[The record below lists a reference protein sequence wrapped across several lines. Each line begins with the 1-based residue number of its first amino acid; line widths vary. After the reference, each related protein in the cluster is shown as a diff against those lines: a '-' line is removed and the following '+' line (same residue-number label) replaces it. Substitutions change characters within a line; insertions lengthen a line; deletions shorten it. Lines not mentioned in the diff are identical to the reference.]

1 MSNLDRSSASFPS
14 SSSSSS
20 TTSACEI
27 DPLLKDLN
35 EKKQSFRRNVVSL
48 AAELKDVR
56 YRLASQEQSFAKET
70 LTRQEA
76 ETKAKTMEEEMSRL
90 QKRLEERNEQL
101 QASTST
107 SEKHLKEL
115 DAVRSQLA
123 ATQATAEASA
133 ASAQSAQLQCLVLL
147 KELDE
152 KNFSLKEH
160 EERVTRLGEQL
171 DNLQKDLQ
179 ARESSQ
185 KQLKDEVM
193 RIEHDIM
200 QAISNTSVNK
210 DCELRKILDE
220 VSPKNIDKMNRLL
233 VVKDEEISKL
243 RDEIRVMSAHWKMKT
258 KELES
263 QLEKQR
269 RADQELKKRVLKL
282 EFCLQEARSQTR
294 KLQRMG
300 ERRDRALKELR
311 DQIAAKQQGESVSGE
326 KQNFWETS
334 GFKLVVSMSIRELST
349 GSISH
354 RARTG
359 QLIKPELLVSK
370 RATGHGPL
378 IYVERLSPFYMP
390 RTIVLVTKDVTRKMK
405 PRNGF
410 KPTALEVDELVKPG
424 GLSNPKS
431 GVVPVLVFNTE
442 GGVEKQRKLYPGTA
456 PHDGA
461 AGFVTVGVEG
471 VGLIVV
477 GVVVGVDGVGAN
489 GGVVEDGEAVVDDDE
504 DVG

>member
-1 MSNLDRSSASFPS
+1 M
-14 SSSSSS
+14 
-20 TTSACEI
+20 
-27 DPLLKDLN
+27 LKDLN

-48 AAELKDVR
+48 AAELKEVR
-56 YRLASQEQSFAKET
+56 SRLASQEQSFAKET

-76 ETKAKTMEEEMSRL
+76 ETKAKTMEDEIGRL
-90 QKRLEERNEQL
+90 QKILEERNEQL

-107 SEKHLKEL
+107 TEKSLKEL

-123 ATQATAEASA
+123 STQATADAST
-133 ASAQSAQLQCLVLL
+133 ASAQSAQLQCLALL

-200 QAISNTSVNK
+200 QAISKTGANK

-220 VSPKNIDKMNRLL
+220 VSPKNIEKMNRLL
-233 VVKDEEISKL
+233 VVKDEEIGKL

-300 ERRDRALKELR
+300 ERRDKALKELR
-311 DQIAAKQQGESVSGE
+311 DQLAAKQQGETVSGE

-334 GFKLVVSMSIRELST
+334 GFKIVVSMSM
-349 GSISH
+349 
-354 RARTG
+354 
-359 QLIKPELLVSK
+359 LVLVVFSK
-370 RATGHGPL
+370 R
-378 IYVERLSPFYMP
+378 
-390 RTIVLVTKDVTRKMK
+390 
-405 PRNGF
+405 
-410 KPTALEVDELVKPG
+410 
-424 GLSNPKS
+424 
-431 GVVPVLVFNTE
+431 
-442 GGVEKQRKLYPGTA
+442 
-456 PHDGA
+456 
-461 AGFVTVGVEG
+461 
-471 VGLIVV
+471 
-477 GVVVGVDGVGAN
+477 
-489 GGVVEDGEAVVDDDE
+489 
-504 DVG
+504 